1 MNIEH
6 EYDKS
11 SEELSVTIT
20 IPKRTLA
27 SQKIVVVRDREAT
40 AVAENILSEMKKK
53 YKSIKIL
60 SGARLHSE
68 SKLSGTWVFKL
79 ETERKEQPKKT
90 LETKKFN
97 KKPIQRK
104 KVDLVTTSEEE
115 QSEE

>member
-6 EYDKS
+6 EYDKNTD
-11 SEELSVTIT
+11 ELKVTIT
-20 IPKRTLA
+20 IPKRRFA
-27 SQKIVVVRDREAT
+27 SQAIVTVRDKEALPI
-40 AVAENILSEMKKK
+40 AENILSEMKKK
-53 YKSIKIL
+53 YKSIRIL
-60 SGARLHSE
+60 SGARLHNDN
-68 SKLSGTWVFKL
+68 KLSGTWVFKL